1 MRFLSIMPYSIVTDA
16 NGVNLVNY
24 LKEFSNSLAD
34 PSAMVDNI
42 AFVFTK
48 VAKKYTQEN
57 TI

>member
-1 MRFLSIMPYSIVTDA
+1 MPYSIVTDA

-48 VAKKYTQEN
+48 VAKKYTQDN